1 MTPEQI
7 DAAANALINLGAA
20 VDTYGPGIAV
30 TVGAGGVAWAGRRIR
45 GHIARR
51 RQERRDRAN
60 AWWMQCFN
68 PPAIDTETGHDTDAL
83 ITCHQIFDATDTARK
98 EKP

>member
-1 MTPEQI
+1 MNPEQI
-7 DAAANALINLGAA
+7 DTATTALINLGAA

-30 TVGAGGVAWAGRRIR
+30 TVGAGGVLWAGRRIQGR
-45 GHIARR
+45 IARR
-51 RQERRDRAN
+51 RQDRRDRAN

-68 PPAIDTETGHDTDAL
+68 PPAIDTEAGHDTDQL
-83 ITCHQIFDATDTARK
+83 LTCLQILDATARK